1 MASSH
6 PTFRPSRGVRP
17 HTRADGTQEART
29 NKMALKSPA
38 FRRKFPLLVT
48 GGLLA
53 LQPLATSYVVAA
65 EQFDCQV
72 SASGGWD
79 CKPKTA
85 ANLPPRPV
93 HPGAA
98 AASTGAEASGE
109 VAATEADKPML
120 VTEAK
125 GRGLKSRSEDY
136 SHLDWVPREKLTAA
150 QLAETGPYCGG
161 AYIEPTRPGMNDS
174 TPKDESPTYINAKV
188 SKYQQEQQIATLAGD
203 VVMRQGSMQAEADE
217 ANLYQAENRG
227 ELVGNVK
234 IRDNGS
240 LVVGDRAEIQLDT
253 GEAQVDNAEYV
264 MHKSRIRGNALYAK
278 RSENAIIRLKDGTYT
293 TCEPN
298 SNAWQLKG
306 NNITLNPAT
315 GFGTATNVTLRV
327 KDFPVFYTPYIYF
340 PIDDRRQSGFLPPSF
355 STSSDTGFML
365 VTPYYFNLA
374 PNYDATLY
382 PRYMAKRGLLMEGE
396 FRYLTKSSEGQFG
409 GAWLNDRDDE
419 RKDQTD
425 YKDQRWMVNWQ
436 HKGGLDERLMTEVDY
451 TDISDPFYFQDL
463 ESDQIGVVSRDFL
476 NQQGRLTYRGDSYTA
491 ALNVQA
497 YELATISQITPYDKL
512 PQLTLDGMLPFHPGG
527 LNFSYQTEAVRFDRN
542 LKNDLVRDKDGN
554 LDTSVGGIPGQ
565 RLDQNIAGLARAN
578 GTRLSLTPAVSL
590 PLSNNYGFLTPS
602 LKYAYSRYDL
612 DLDQRG
618 KNTLL
623 ADETFNSSQD
633 RSVPIFSVDSGL
645 FFDRQTQW
653 FGKNYNQTLEPRLYY
668 LYVPY
673 KDQTDIPLFDTGEST
688 FNYSSLFRD
697 NRFSGGDRIGD
708 ENKLSL
714 GVTNRWI
721 EDNGFERQRFS
732 IGQALYFKD
741 RKVQLPGIDYRT
753 RSDSQSDVSPYA
765 LEYEFRFN
773 RDWRFNSDFNWDP
786 DSRSTRSG
794 SAMFHYQPEDNVNK
808 VVNLGYRYRNDT
820 ISYNSTTGQWQ
831 VGGGDYGSPGDP
843 NYVKDYYKIQQHD
856 FSVMWPI
863 VPQWTAIARWQHDY
877 NRNRTLEAFGGF
889 EYDNCCWKLRL
900 ISRYWVDYDDFSQ
913 ATPQNEKG
921 DHGVFLQIV
930 LKGLGGVVG
939 NKVESFLDTGI
950 QGYRTREDQAY

>member
-1 MASSH
+1 
-6 PTFRPSRGVRP
+6 
-17 HTRADGTQEART
+17 
-29 NKMALKSPA
+29 MALKSPA
-38 FRRKFPLLVT
+38 FRKKFPLLVT

-53 LQPLATSYVVAA
+53 MQPLATSYVVAA

-79 CKPKTA
+79 CKPKTSTS
-85 ANLPPRPV
+85 NLPPRPV
-93 HPGAA
+93 HDGAA
-98 AASTGAEASGE
+98 VSSANATPQESAEGVVE
-109 VAATEADKPML
+109 EKGQGPML

-125 GRGLKSRSEDY
+125 GRGLKARSADY
-136 SHLDWVPREKLTAA
+136 SHLDWVPRDQLTPA
-150 QLAETGPYCGG
+150 QLAETGPYCAG
-161 AYIEPTRPGMNDS
+161 AYIEPTRPGMNDN
-174 TPKDESPTYINAKV
+174 TPKDEAPTFIGAKA
-188 SKYQQEQQIATLAGD
+188 SRYQQEQQIATLAGD
-203 VVMRQGSMQAEADE
+203 VVMRQGSMQVEADE

-227 ELVGNVK
+227 ELSGNVK

-240 LVVGDRAEIQLDT
+240 LVVGDHADIQLDT
-253 GEAQVDNAEYV
+253 GEAKVDNAEYV

-278 RSENAIIRLKDGTYT
+278 RAENAIIRLKDGTYT

-409 GAWLNDRDDE
+409 GAYLNDKDDD
-419 RKDQTD
+419 RKLQSD

-436 HKGGLDERLMTEVDY
+436 HKGGLDSRLTNEVDY
-451 TDISDPFYFQDL
+451 TDISDPYYFQDL
-463 ESDQIGVVSRDFL
+463 ESGQIGVESKDYI
-476 NQQGRLTYRGDSYTA
+476 NQRGALTYRGDTYTA
-491 ALNVQA
+491 GLNLHA
-497 YELATISQITPYDKL
+497 YKLATITQITPYDRL
-512 PQLTLDGMLPFHPGG
+512 PQLYVGGALPYHPGG
-527 LNFSYQTEAVRFDRN
+527 LDLTYATEFVRFNR
-542 LKNDLVRDKDGN
+542 DLRKGEFTDENGVAKPWY
-554 LDTSVGGIPGQ
+554 DTNVY
-565 RLDQNIAGLARAN
+565 GLARAN
-578 GTRLSLTPAVSL
+578 GDRLNLTPGVSL
-590 PLSNNYGFLTPS
+590 PLEWSYGYLKPS
-602 LKYAYSRYDL
+602 VRNSYTRYEL
-612 DLDQRG
+612 DLDG
-618 KNTLL
+618 KGKTDL
-623 ADETFNSSQD
+623 AEASESALDLQGRYKGTQN
-633 RSVPIFSVDSGL
+633 RNVPIFSVDSGL
-645 FFDRQTQW
+645 YFDRDTQW
-653 FGKNYNQTLEPRLYY
+653 FGKNYRQTLEPRLFY

-673 KDQTDIPLFDTGEST
+673 EDQKDIPIFDTSEST
-688 FNYSSLFRD
+688 FNYSSLFRE

-721 EDNGFERQRFS
+721 EENGFERQRFS

-753 RSDSQSDVSPYA
+753 REDSLADVSPYA

-786 DSRSTRSG
+786 DTHSTRSG

-808 VVNLGYRYRNDT
+808 VVNLGYRYRNDLVR
-820 ISYNSTTGQWQ
+820 YDQTTGKWS
-831 VGGGDYGSPGDP
+831 VGGGNYGTEGQPGFI
-843 NYVKDYYKIQQHD
+843 KDYYKIQQHD

-900 ISRYWVDYDDFSQ
+900 INRYWVDYDEFSQ
-913 ATPQNEKG
+913 EAPQNEKG
-921 DHGVFLQIV
+921 DHGIFLQIV

-939 NKVESFLDTGI
+939 NKVESFLDQGI

>member
-1 MASSH
+1 
-6 PTFRPSRGVRP
+6 
-17 HTRADGTQEART
+17 
-29 NKMALKSPA
+29 MALKSPA

-72 SASGGWD
+72 SAAGGWD

-98 AASTGAEASGE
+98 AASSGAEAPGE
-109 VAATEADKPML
+109 VAATEAEKPML

-227 ELVGNVK
+227 ELKGNVK

-240 LVVGDRAEIQLDT
+240 LVVGDEAQIQLDT
-253 GEAQVDNAEYV
+253 GEARVDNAEYV
-264 MHKSRIRGNALYAK
+264 MHKSHIRGNALYAK
-278 RSENAIIRLKDGTYT
+278 RAENAIIRLKDGTYT
-293 TCEPN
+293 TCEPG

-355 STSSDTGFML
+355 SSSSDTGFML

-382 PRYMAKRGLLMEGE
+382 PRYMAKRGMLMEGE

-409 GAWLNDRDDE
+409 GGFLSDQDDDRE
-419 RKDQTD
+419 KQTD
-425 YKDQRWMVNWQ
+425 YKKDRWMVNWQ

-463 ESDQIGVVSRDFL
+463 ETDQIGIKTQDIV
-476 NQQGRLTYRGDSYTA
+476 NQQGALTYRGDSYTA
-491 ALNVQA
+491 RLNVQA
-497 YELATISQITPYDKL
+497 YEMATISQITPYNRL
-512 PQLTLDGMLPFHPGG
+512 PQLNLNGMLPFHPGG
-527 LNFSYQTEAVRFDRN
+527 LDFNYESEAVRFDRD
-542 LKNDLVRDKDGN
+542 LKNDFVLDKDGN
-554 LDTSVGGIPGQ
+554 PDASAGLPGR
-565 RLDQNIAGLARAN
+565 RLDENVFGIARAN
-578 GTRLSLTPAVSL
+578 GTRLNLAPSMSL
-590 PLSNNYGFLTPS
+590 PLEASYGFFKPK
-602 LKYAYSRYDL
+602 LKYSYTHYDL
-612 DLDQRG
+612 DLDSKG
-618 KNTLL
+618 KNDVADNPGMRTLYG
-623 ADETFNSSQD
+623 DYKSNQNRD
-633 RSVPIFSVDSGL
+633 IPIFSIDSGL
-645 FFDRQTQW
+645 YFDRNTQL
-653 FGKNYNQTLEPRLYY
+653 FGTNYRQTLEPRLFY

-673 KDQTDIPLFDTGEST
+673 KDQTDIPIFDSGENT
-688 FNYSSLFRD
+688 FNYASLFRD
-697 NRFSGGDRIGD
+697 NRFSGIDRIGD

-714 GVTNRWI
+714 GVTNRWV
-721 EDNGFERQRFS
+721 EDNGFQRQRFS

-753 RSDSQSDVSPYA
+753 RSDSKSDVSPYA
-765 LEYEFRFN
+765 LEYEYAFN

-794 SAMFHYQPEDNVNK
+794 SAMFHYQPEDNPNK
-808 VVNLGYRYRNDT
+808 VVNLGYRYRNDLIT
-820 ISYNSTTGQWQ
+820 YDAQTGNWR
-831 VGGGDYGSPGDP
+831 VGGGDYGTPGTP
-843 NYVKDYYKIQQHD
+843 GYIKDYYKIQQHD
-856 FSVMWPI
+856 FSVIWPI
-863 VPQWTAIARWQHDY
+863 VPQWSVIARWQHDY
-877 NRNRTLEAFGGF
+877 NRNRTLEAMGGF

-900 ISRYWVDYDDFSQ
+900 INRYWIDYDDFSQ
-913 ATPQNEKG
+913 AVPENEKG
-921 DHGVFLQIV
+921 DHGIFLQIV

-939 NKVESFLDTGI
+939 NKVESFLDQGI
-950 QGYRTREDQAY
+950 QGYRTREEQAY

>member
-1 MASSH
+1 
-6 PTFRPSRGVRP
+6 
-17 HTRADGTQEART
+17 
-29 NKMALKSPA
+29 MALKSPA

-79 CKPKTA
+79 CKPKTPA
-85 ANLPPRPV
+85 NNLPPRPV
-93 HPGAA
+93 HEGAA
-98 AASTGAEASGE
+98 VSTGTEAASEGE
-109 VAATEADKPML
+109 TADRPML

-161 AYIEPTRPGMNDS
+161 AYIEPTRPGMADT

-217 ANLYQAENRG
+217 ANLYQTENRG
-227 ELVGNVK
+227 ELKGNVK

-240 LVVGDRAEIQLDT
+240 LVVGDEAQIQLDT

-264 MHKSRIRGNALYAK
+264 MHKSHIRGSALYAK
-278 RSENAIIRLKDGTYT
+278 RGENAIIRLKDGTYT
-293 TCEPN
+293 TCEPG

-355 STSSDTGFML
+355 SSTSDTGFML

-382 PRYMAKRGLLMEGE
+382 PRYMTKRGLLMEGE
-396 FRYLTKSSEGQFG
+396 FRYLTPSSEGQFG
-409 GAWLNDRDDE
+409 GAYLNDKNDD

-425 YKDQRWMVNWQ
+425 YKEQRWMVNWQ
-436 HKGGLDERLMTEVDY
+436 HKGGLDERLMAEVDY

-463 ESDQIGVVSRDFL
+463 ESDQIGVESKDLL
-476 NQQGRLTYRGDSYTA
+476 NQQGALTYRGDSYTA
-491 ALNVQA
+491 RLNVHA
-497 YELATISQITPYDKL
+497 YEMATISKITPYDRL
-512 PQLTLDGMLPFHPGG
+512 PQVTFNGMLPYHPGG
-527 LNFSYQTEAVRFDRN
+527 FDFSYKTEAVRFDRD
-542 LKNDLVRDKDGN
+542 LKTGPVFNENGD
-554 LDTSVGGIPGQ
+554 LDTTAGANGQ
-565 RLDQNIAGLARAN
+565 RLDENIFGLARAN
-578 GTRLSLTPAVSL
+578 GTRLNLAPSISL
-590 PLSNNYGFLTPS
+590 PMNASYGYVTPKLT
-602 LKYAYSRYDL
+602 YMYTNYDL
-612 DLDQRG
+612 DLDSEGKGDLARATQATRDLRG
-618 KNTLL
+618 
-623 ADETFNSSQD
+623 DFSSTQNRD
-633 RSVPIFSVDSGL
+633 IPIFSVDSGL
-645 FFDRQTQW
+645 YFDRNTSL
-653 FGKNYNQTLEPRLYY
+653 FGTNYKQTLEPRLFY

-673 KDQTDIPLFDTGEST
+673 KDQMDIPLFDTGETLFS
-688 FNYSSLFRD
+688 YDSLFRE
-697 NRFSGGDRIGD
+697 NRFSGTDRVGD

-714 GVTNRWI
+714 GVTTRWI
-721 EDNGFERQRFS
+721 EENGFERQNFS
-732 IGQALYFKD
+732 IGQAFYFKD

-753 RSDSQSDVSPYA
+753 RADSQSDVSPYA
-765 LEYEFRFN
+765 LLYNYYFN
-773 RDWRFNSDFNWDP
+773 RDWRFNSTYNWDP
-786 DSRSTRSG
+786 DTRSPRSG
-794 SAMFHYQPEDNVNK
+794 SAMFHYQPEDNPNK

-820 ISYNSTTGQWQ
+820 IAYDSTTGTWK
-831 VGGGDYGSPGDP
+831 VGGGDYGTPGSP

-856 FSVMWPI
+856 FSVIWPI
-863 VPQWTAIARWQHDY
+863 VPQWSVIARWQHDY
-877 NRNRTLEAFGGF
+877 NRNRTLEAMGGF

-900 ISRYWVDYDDFSQ
+900 INRYWIDYDDFSQ
-913 ATPQNEKG
+913 ALPTNEKG
-921 DHGVFLQIV
+921 DHGIFLQIV

-939 NKVESFLDTGI
+939 NKVESFLDQGI
-950 QGYRTREDQAY
+950 QGYREREDQAY

>member
-1 MASSH
+1 
-6 PTFRPSRGVRP
+6 
-17 HTRADGTQEART
+17 
-29 NKMALKSPA
+29 MALKSPA

-53 LQPLATSYVVAA
+53 LQPFATSYVVAA

-79 CKPKTA
+79 CKPKSPVN
-85 ANLPPRPV
+85 NLPPRPV
-93 HPGAA
+93 HEGAA
-98 AASTGAEASGE
+98 ATSGTEASSAEAES
-109 VAATEADKPML
+109 ADKPVL
-120 VTEAK
+120 VTESK

-136 SHLDWVPREKLTAA
+136 SHLDWVPRDKLTAA

-161 AYIEPTRPGMNDS
+161 AYVEPTRPGMADT

-203 VVMRQGSMQAEADE
+203 VVMRQGSMQVEADE

-227 ELVGNVK
+227 ELKGNVK

-240 LVVGDRAEIQLDT
+240 LVVGDEAQIQLDT

-264 MHKSRIRGNALYAK
+264 MHKSHIRGNALYAK
-278 RSENAIIRLKDGTYT
+278 RGENAIIRLKDGTYT
-293 TCEPN
+293 TCEPG

-355 STSSDTGFML
+355 SSTSDTGFML

-382 PRYMAKRGLLMEGE
+382 PRYMTKRGLLMEGE

-409 GAWLNDRDDE
+409 GAYLNDKNDD

-425 YKDQRWMVNWQ
+425 YKEQRWMINWQ

-463 ESDQIGVVSRDFL
+463 ESDQIGIETHDVV
-476 NQQGRLTYRGDSYTA
+476 NQQGALTWRGDTYTA
-491 ALNVQA
+491 RLNAQA
-497 YELATISQITPYDKL
+497 YEMATLSQITPYNKL
-512 PQLTLDGMLPFHPGG
+512 PQITIDGMLPYHPGG
-527 LNFSYQTEAVRFDRN
+527 FDFSYQTEAVRFDRD
-542 LKNDLVRDKDGN
+542 LKDDFVTDKDGN
-554 LDTSVGGIPGQ
+554 PDFSAGAAGR
-565 RLDQNIAGLARAN
+565 RLDENVSGIARAN
-578 GTRLSLTPAVSL
+578 GNRLNFAPAISL
-590 PLSNNYGFLTPS
+590 PMQASYGYVTPK
-602 LKYAYSRYDL
+602 LKYLYTNYDL
-612 DLDQRG
+612 DLDSQG
-618 KNTLL
+618 KQQ
-623 ADETFNSSQD
+623 AVAQSASPAYGSYSSSINRD
-633 RSVPIFSVDSGL
+633 IPVFSVDSGL
-645 FFDRQTQW
+645 YFDRNTSM
-653 FGKNYNQTLEPRLYY
+653 FGNNYRQTLEPRLFY

-673 KDQTDIPLFDTGEST
+673 KDQKDIPLFDSGET
-688 FNYSSLFRD
+688 LFNYDSLFRD
-697 NRFSGGDRIGD
+697 NRFSGVDRIGD

-714 GVTNRWI
+714 GVTTRWI
-721 EDNGFERQRFS
+721 EDNGFERQNFS
-732 IGQALYFKD
+732 IGQAYYFKD

-753 RSDSQSDVSPYA
+753 RQDAQSDVSPYA
-765 LEYEFRFN
+765 LVYNYYFN

-794 SAMFHYQPEDNVNK
+794 SAMFHYQPEDNPNK

-820 ISYNSTTGQWQ
+820 IAYDSATGTWK
-831 VGGGDYGSPGDP
+831 VGGGDYGTPGDP
-843 NYVKDYYKIQQHD
+843 NYIKDYYKIQQHD
-856 FSVMWPI
+856 FSVIWPI
-863 VPQWTAIARWQHDY
+863 VPQWSVIARWQHDY
-877 NRNRTLEAFGGF
+877 NRNRTLEAMGGF

-900 ISRYWVDYDDFSQ
+900 INRYWIDYDDFSQ
-913 ATPQNEKG
+913 ALPQNEKG
-921 DHGVFLQIV
+921 DHGIFLQIV

-939 NKVESFLDTGI
+939 NKVESFLDEGI
-950 QGYRTREDQAY
+950 QGYREREDQAY

>member
-1 MASSH
+1 
-6 PTFRPSRGVRP
+6 
-17 HTRADGTQEART
+17 
-29 NKMALKSPA
+29 MALKSPA

-85 ANLPPRPV
+85 ASNLPPRPV
-93 HPGAA
+93 HDGAA
-98 AASTGAEASGE
+98 LSGGTEAQTAEAAGSAE
-109 VAATEADKPML
+109 PKPVL
-120 VTEAK
+120 VTESK

-161 AYIEPTRPGMNDS
+161 AYVEPIRPGMNDS
-174 TPKDESPTYINAKV
+174 TPKDESPTYLNAKV

-227 ELVGNVK
+227 ELKGNVK
-234 IRDNGS
+234 IRDNGT
-240 LVVGDRAEIQLDT
+240 LVVGDQAEVQLDT
-253 GEAQVDNAEYV
+253 GEAKVDNAEYV
-264 MHKSRIRGNALYAK
+264 MHKSHIRGSALYAK
-278 RSENAIIRLKDGTYT
+278 RAENAIIRLKDGTYT
-293 TCEPN
+293 TCEPG

-315 GFGTATNVTLRV
+315 GFGTGTNVTLRV
-327 KDFPVFYTPYIYF
+327 KDIPVFYTPYIYF

-409 GAWLNDRDDE
+409 GAYLNDESNDRE
-419 RKDQTD
+419 KQTD
-425 YKDQRWMVNWQ
+425 YKKERWMVNWQ

-463 ESDQIGVVSRDFL
+463 ESDQIGVQKRDFI
-476 NQQGRLTYRGDSYTA
+476 NQQGALTYRGDSYTA
-491 ALNVQA
+491 RLNVHA
-497 YELATISQITPYDKL
+497 FEMATISQITPYDRL
-512 PQLTLDGMLPFHPGG
+512 PQITLNGMLPYHPAGF
-527 LNFSYQTEAVRFDRN
+527 NFSYDTEAVRFDRD
-542 LKNDLVRDKDGN
+542 LKNDRVFNKDGQ
-554 LDTSVGGIPGQ
+554 LDLTAGPDGR
-565 RLDQNIAGLARAN
+565 RLDQNVYALARAN
-578 GTRLSLTPAVSL
+578 GDRLNFAPSISL
-590 PLSNNYGFLTPS
+590 PMESSYGFVTPK
-602 LKYAYSRYDL
+602 LKYMYTHYDL
-612 DLDQRG
+612 DLDSKG
-618 KNTLL
+618 KQDI
-623 ADETFNSSQD
+623 ADGLSAANLSGDPFLYGEFSGTQNRD
-633 RSVPIFSVDSGL
+633 IPIFSVDSGL
-645 FFDRQTQW
+645 YFDRNTSL
-653 FGKNYNQTLEPRLYY
+653 FGTNFRQTLEPRLFY
-668 LYVPY
+668 LYVPN
-673 KDQTDIPLFDTGEST
+673 KDQKDIPLFDSGETLFS
-688 FNYSSLFRD
+688 YDSLFRD
-697 NRFSGGDRIGD
+697 NRFSGIDRIGD

-714 GVTNRWI
+714 GVTTRWI
-721 EDNGFERQRFS
+721 EENGFERQRFS
-732 IGQALYFKD
+732 IGQAYYFED

-753 RSDSQSDVSPYA
+753 RDDAKSNVSPYA
-765 LEYEFRFN
+765 LVYQYAFN

-794 SAMFHYQPEDNVNK
+794 SAMFHYQPEDNPNK

-820 ISYNSTTGQWQ
+820 ISYDSLTGTWK
-831 VGGGDYGSPGDP
+831 VGGGDYGTPGQP
-843 NYVKDYYKIQQHD
+843 GYIKDYYKIQQHD
-856 FSVMWPI
+856 FSVIWPI
-863 VPQWTAIARWQHDY
+863 VPQWSVIARWQHDY
-877 NRNRTLEAFGGF
+877 NRNRTLEAMGGF
-889 EYDNCCWKLRL
+889 EYDSCCWKLRL
-900 ISRYWVDYDDFSQ
+900 INRYWLDTDDFSQ
-913 ATPQNEKG
+913 ALPQNEKG

-939 NKVESFLDTGI
+939 NKVESFLDQGI
-950 QGYRTREDQAY
+950 QGYRTREEQAY